1 MDSFLLTF
9 IQRKQKDINLNGV
22 GGTLLFRIWRGAFL
36 GFFVIVVVSGAG
48 RAGRPVAPAD
58 PPGRPNSPTAR
69 KEGKNDGGRTGGER
83 RPQNTKKSVVF
94 DTAILIMQC

>member
-9 IQRKQKDINLNGV
+9 IQRKQKEINLNGV
-22 GGTLLFRIWRGAFL
+22 GSHGHFEFGAVHSWD
-36 GFFVIVVVSGAG
+36 FFVIVVVSGAG

-58 PPGRPNSPTAR
+58 PPGRPNSPSAR

-83 RPQNTKKSVVF
+83 RPQNAKKSVVF
-94 DTAILIMQC
+94 DTAILIMQG